1 MKDNKHIQSFGEF
14 NENLNSELSEDTSSS
29 ISDVS
34 DSGLFESKLG
44 DFVSDG
50 KFMIIDIIDPQDD
63 VINIEHDLYD
73 EKYVEFTAYGVDDKK
88 FYLLDPDYDVIEGPY
103 DTIKELYNEIGI
115 EEIPDFK

>member
-1 MKDNKHIQSFGEF
+1 MKDKRHIQSFLEHT
-14 NENLNSELSEDTSSS
+14 EKLN

-103 DTIKELYNEIGI
+103 DTIEELYNEIGI